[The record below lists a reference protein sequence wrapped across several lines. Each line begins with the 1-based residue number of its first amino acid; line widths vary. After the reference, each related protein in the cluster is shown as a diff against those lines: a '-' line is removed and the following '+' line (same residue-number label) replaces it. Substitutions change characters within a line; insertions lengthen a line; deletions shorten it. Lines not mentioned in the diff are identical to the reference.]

1 MNKRLYTFHLNEK
14 DLKNVINA
22 LDFYYFKNFKTEKC
36 YPYKALADTLQ
47 NEFDRIQKTSGFM
60 EKVGV
65 SITPDF

>member
-47 NEFDRIQKTSGFM
+47 NEFDRIQKNIRLYGESRG
-60 EKVGV
+60 
-65 SITPDF
+65 